1 MNSFFE
7 RRYVIQALFVVLAIG
22 LLGRIFYIQIIDDQY
37 TVSANRNVVKTVVDF
52 PSRGPIVDRNGV
64 ILVKNEFIYDIMV
77 TPREVKPFDT
87 VKFCKL
93 LGIDKDGFDKRW
105 QKAVAYS
112 RSLNSPFEKQIPIQI
127 YAPLQEHLSE
137 FPGFTSQLR
146 KVRSYPDSIA
156 AQFLGYTDEV
166 TDRDIQKSNGYYK
179 KGDFIGRTGVEKAY
193 EDLLRGQRGVQNLL
207 VDSRG
212 IAKGHYLN
220 GMYDTAAVPG
230 KMLRSSLDSRLQKL
244 GEQLMKNKVGSIVA
258 IEPSTG
264 EILAFVSSP
273 TYDPNLLTGRERG
286 NNVAAL
292 SNNPYSPFFIRP
304 ISAYYPPGSSFKP
317 LSALIALQ
325 NGIITPQTTFFCAGG
340 YQAGNHFVACTH
352 HHGVTDL
359 RLGIAGSCNT
369 YFCSVFDKIMNT
381 DGAQNTRANFIDWK
395 ADVNKF
401 GFGTKLDVD
410 LPHEGRGNVPTPEHF
425 DKIFKG
431 SKWRSSTFISMA
443 IGQGELE
450 ATPLQMAN
458 IECIIA
464 NHGYYYKPHL
474 IKAIGD
480 KQIIKPEYTVKN
492 NVGIDQQYFEPVIDG
507 MQDVVDHGTAAASQ
521 ISGIVMCGKTGTV
534 QNNRGKNHSVF
545 VAFAPRVNPKIAI
558 AVVVENSGQGADWA
572 APIASYIVEKY
583 LRDTLT
589 SRPSGKT
596 PEYIMNA
603 NLLPELKA
611 PLTKAQIAKADSV
624 KKVKADSIKKAKA
637 DSAKIKPG
645 QKSASQQNRKNKTQ
659 QLVAIQP
666 KRDEHL

>member
-7 RRYVIQALFVVLAIG
+7 RRYVIQALFVVVAIG

-37 TVSANRNVVKTVVDF
+37 TVSANRNVVRTVIDF
-52 PSRGPIVDRNGV
+52 PSRGTILDRNGV
-64 ILVKNEFIYDIMV
+64 VLVKNEFIYDIMV
-77 TPREVKPFDT
+77 TPRDIKPPFDT
-87 VKFCKL
+87 LKFCKL
-93 LGIDKDGFDKRW
+93 LGIDKEGFDKRL
-105 QKAVAYS
+105 QKAISYS
-112 RSLNSPFEKQIPIQI
+112 RSLISPFEKQIPIQV
-127 YAPLQEHLSE
+127 YAPLQEHISE

-166 TDRDIQKSNGYYK
+166 TDKDIKRSNGYYQ
-179 KGDFIGRTGVEKAY
+179 KGDFIGRTGVEKSY
-193 EDLLRGQRGVQNLL
+193 EDLLRGQRGVSNWL

-212 IAKGHYLN
+212 VKKGNYLN
-220 GMYDTAAVPG
+220 GLYDTASVPG
-230 KMLRSSLDSRLQKL
+230 KMLKSSLDSRLQKL
-244 GEQLMKNKVGSIVA
+244 GERLMKNKVGSIVA

-273 TYDPNLLTGRERG
+273 TYDPNLLTGRDRG

-304 ISAYYPPGSSFKP
+304 IQAYYPPGSSFKP

-325 NGIITPQTTFFCAGG
+325 EGIITPQTTYFCNGV
-340 YQAGNHFVACTH
+340 YYAGNHPVGCTH

-359 RLGIAGSCNT
+359 RRGIEGSCNV
-369 YFCSVFDKIMNT
+369 YFCNVFDKLMNV
-381 DGAQNTRANFIDWK
+381 DGIQNTRANFIDWK
-395 ADVNKF
+395 ANVNKF
-401 GFGTKLDVD
+401 GFGARLDVD
-410 LPHEGRGNVPTPEHF
+410 LPHEGKGNVPSPEHF

-450 ATPLQMAN
+450 STPLQMAN

-480 KQIIKPEYTVKN
+480 KQIIKSEYTVKN
-492 NVGIDQQYFEPVIDG
+492 NVGIDEKYFEPVIDG
-507 MQDVVDHGTAAASQ
+507 MQDVVEHGTGAASQ
-521 ISGIVMCGKTGTV
+521 IEGIVMCGKTGTA
-534 QNNRGKNHSVF
+534 QNPHGKNHSIF

-583 LRDTLT
+583 LRDSIT

-596 PEYIMNA
+596 PEWIMEQ
-603 NLLPELKA
+603 NLLPELK
-611 PLTKAQIAKADSV
+611 PKLTPAEKAAATKADSV
-624 KKVKADSIKKAKA
+624 KKAKADSIRMKA
-637 DSAKIKPG
+637 AKPAL
-645 QKSASQQNRKNKTQ
+645 KSASRKSGKKSTP
-659 QLVAIQP
+659 QLVAIQS
-666 KRDEHL
+666 KKDEHT